1 MSHSFIS
8 YLYPLPSAEWLLV
21 LLSLTL
27 AMSHFF
33 IGVGKT
39 LDPDFSFVKVAAP
52 YARVRMFIISVQE
65 FHDFILSSVVNDLS
79 P

>member
-1 MSHSFIS
+1 M
-8 YLYPLPSAEWLLV
+8 
-21 LLSLTL
+21 
-27 AMSHFF
+27 
-33 IGVGKT
+33 

-52 YARVRMFIISVQE
+52 YAQVCMYISVQY